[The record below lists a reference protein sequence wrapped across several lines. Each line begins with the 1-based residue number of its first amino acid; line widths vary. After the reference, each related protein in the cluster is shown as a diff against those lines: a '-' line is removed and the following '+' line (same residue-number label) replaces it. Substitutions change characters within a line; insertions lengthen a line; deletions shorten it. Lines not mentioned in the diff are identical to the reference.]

1 MSKNLHF
8 FAILSACF
16 RVFRPGMA
24 KVDKCYFIEELLGG
38 LAASSIV
45 TVTPDSIV
53 DGKATWP
60 FEEDNK
66 NGRAVCKDC
75 DYEVTAHRR
84 APRPGKCL
92 HVVCLLGW
100 DVCDSSL
107 LRLIV

>member
-60 FEEDNK
+60 YEKDPDGVK
-66 NGRAVCKDC
+66 VCKDC
-75 DYEVTAHRR
+75 GYEVTAHRR
-84 APRPGKCL
+84 DPRPGKCL